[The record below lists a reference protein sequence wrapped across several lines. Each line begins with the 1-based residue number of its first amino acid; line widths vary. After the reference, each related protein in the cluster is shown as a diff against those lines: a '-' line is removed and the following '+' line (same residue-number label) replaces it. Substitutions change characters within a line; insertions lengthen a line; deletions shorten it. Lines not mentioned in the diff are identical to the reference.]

1 MDSDQ
6 GRSPEQWR
14 LDDILTYLHLD
25 DTQNAK
31 EILHS
36 ILTSTDILTWN
47 SQGEIVY
54 RGHDIRGTD
63 IADLLRYCVTHYN
76 PDVPEPY
83 GMNIFLKGLTSLEI
97 DKGLIVNKKVLAE
110 LARMQHES
118 EDSQSEEEDT
128 DTSCNNCNKGL
139 NITHL
144 GTCPICTWTDFYRKI
159 ARCYCTVC
167 DFKLNE
173 VHFTHTIA
181 CCPHCHCDEIVN
193 TNE

>member
-1 MDSDQ
+1 MARIIAHSLFQ
-6 GRSPEQWR
+6 TWIVTK
-14 LDDILTYLHLD
+14 DDLRNSGDLTISLPIFTLMIHVH
-25 DTQNAK
+25 NAE

-97 DKGLIVNKKVLAE
+97 DKGLIGNKKVL
-110 LARMQHES
+110 
-118 EDSQSEEEDT
+118 QS
-128 DTSCNNCNKGL
+128 
-139 NITHL
+139 
-144 GTCPICTWTDFYRKI
+144 
-159 ARCYCTVC
+159 
-167 DFKLNE
+167 
-173 VHFTHTIA
+173 
-181 CCPHCHCDEIVN
+181 
-193 TNE
+193 

>member
-6 GRSPEQWR
+6 GRSLEQWR

-25 DTQNAK
+25 DTHNAE

-36 ILTSTDILTWN
+36 ILTSSDILTWN

-76 PDVPEPY
+76 PDVPEHY

-97 DKGLIVNKKVLAE
+97 DKGLIVNKKVLAK

-128 DTSCNNCNKGL
+128 DTSCNNSNKGL
-139 NITHL
+139 NIT
-144 GTCPICTWTDFYRKI
+144 WTDLRSKNQAHGQIFI
-159 ARCYCTVC
+159 E
-167 DFKLNE
+167 KLQD
-173 VHFTHTIA
+173 A
-181 CCPHCHCDEIVN
+181 IVRSAISN
-193 TNE
+193 

>member
-1 MDSDQ
+1 MHS
-6 GRSPEQWR
+6 
-14 LDDILTYLHLD
+14 T
-25 DTQNAK
+25 K

-36 ILTSTDILTWN
+36 LLTSTDILTLN
-47 SQGEIVY
+47 SQGEIDY

-63 IADLLRYCVTHYN
+63 IVDLLRYCVTHYN

-83 GMNIFLKGLTSLEI
+83 GINIFLKGLTSMEI
-97 DKGLIVNKKVLAE
+97 DKGLIVNKKVLAK
-110 LARMQHES
+110 LACMQHES
-118 EDSQSEEEDT
+118 GDSQSEEEDT

-144 GTCPICTWTDFYRKI
+144 GSCPICTWTDCYRKI

-173 VHFTHTIA
+173 GHFTQTIA
-181 CCPHCHCDEIVN
+181 CCPHCCCNEIVN
-193 TNE
+193 TNK

>member
-6 GRSPEQWR
+6 ERSPEQWR

-25 DTQNAK
+25 DTHNAK

-36 ILTSTDILTWN
+36 VLTSTDILTWN

-54 RGHDIRGTD
+54 RGHEIRGTD
-63 IADLLRYCVTHYN
+63 IADLLRYCVTHCN

-83 GMNIFLKGLTSLEI
+83 GMNIFLKGLTLLEI

-144 GTCPICTWTDFYRKI
+144 GTCPICTWTDFCRKI

-173 VHFTHTIA
+173 VHFKHTIA